1 MRKLYSHPKSP
12 TPADIVADIGTSAMN
27 AIAKLES
34 KTCKYI
40 GIVSSEHGA
49 RGKYNDQAG
58 SPLFSA
64 LPRELRD
71 LIWAFATAPY
81 EDPKAKFENTA
92 YYYRPGHTARLKT
105 ETAVLLTCRRVWLEA
120 NAFPM
125 MQAEQSF
132 YYYRGAPDGRDP
144 EWMARLTKHNS
155 QNLGELH
162 LFIQMG
168 TIERLAGPT
177 WSLRDYFLIHRP
189 VRGDFQP
196 RVFRLTIRHTDW
208 WSWENDAPLRLQDT
222 WVKALLDAPELR
234 STPILKLELE
244 TLDYKADQL
253 AVIVDRIKKL
263 ESAERSSHYVGD
275 YPTMTRFEL
284 ADEQDTSTWEGP
296 TNIDGRVR
304 QAYKDKATLTYHVVT
319 LTWNLRFTSLPHASV
334 PGLRRASVALSP
346 DQNPLAVDENWGRAE
361 GGLKFWYSA
370 ILPRRREPR
379 MTEWTEGM
387 KRYHFM
393 LRFWTQVRWISRRQ
407 AELGEAVRRRQ
418 FEESCGA
425 VLERRWAAR
434 WEAEKSLLK
443 FVGHRIP

>member
-1 MRKLYSHPKSP
+1 MASDR
-12 TPADIVADIGTSAMN
+12 GTLPMN
-27 AIAKLES
+27 AIAQLE
-34 KTCKYI
+34 TF
-40 GIVSSEHGA
+40 SEHEA

-58 SPLFSA
+58 SPLFSV

-81 EDPKAKFENTA
+81 EDPDAKFQNTA

-105 ETAVLLTCRRVWLEA
+105 KTALLLTCRRVWLEA

-125 MQAEQSF
+125 MQAEQCF

-144 EWMARLTKHNS
+144 EWMAHLTKHNS

-168 TIERLAGPT
+168 TIEKLAAPT
-177 WSLRDYFLIHRP
+177 WSLRDYFLLHRP

-196 RVFRLTIRHTDW
+196 SLFRLTIRHTDW
-208 WSWENDAPLRLQDT
+208 WSWENDQPLRLEDS
-222 WVKALLDAPELR
+222 WVKALLDAPEMR

-253 AVIVDRIKKL
+253 AIIVDRIKKI
-263 ESAERSSHYVGD
+263 ESAERASHYVGN

-284 ADEQDTSTWEGP
+284 ADTQDTYTWEGP
-296 TNIDGRVR
+296 TKIDGRVR
-304 QAYKDKATLTYHVVT
+304 HAYEGRATLNYHVVT
-319 LTWNLRFTSLPHASV
+319 LTWNLRFTELPHASV

-346 DQNPLAVDENWGRAE
+346 YQNPLAVDENLERAE
-361 GGLKFWYSA
+361 GGLRFWYAA

-387 KRYHFM
+387 KRHHFM

-418 FEESCGA
+418 FEELCGA
-425 VLERRWAAR
+425 ALERKWAAR
-434 WEAEKSLLK
+434 WEAERSLLR
-443 FVGHRIP
+443 FVGHRPP